1 MHFFRRTREM
11 LYSTV
16 TAKSQTTLPS
26 GVRKA
31 LGIGPGDKLA
41 YVIEGEQ
48 AVIRRAED
56 EADPVLGAFLD
67 FVERQINEHPER
79 LQPVTAELRDRMR
92 RLSEGV
98 TVDLDEE
105 IEGAVSL

>member
-1 MHFFRRTREM
+1 M

-31 LGIGPGDKLA
+31 LGVQPGDRLA

-48 AVIRRAED
+48 AVIRRAGDEE
-56 EADPVLGAFLD
+56 EADPVLGSFLD
-67 FVERQINEHPER
+67 FIERQIDQHPER
-79 LQPVTAELRDRMR
+79 LQPMTAELRDRMR
-92 RLSEGV
+92 RVSEGV
-98 TVDLDEE
+98 VVDLDEE
-105 IEGAVSL
+105 IEGPVSL

>member
-1 MHFFRRTREM
+1 M

-31 LGIGPGDKLA
+31 LGVGPGDKLA

-48 AVIRRAED
+48 AVIRRAEEED

-79 LQPVTAELRDRMR
+79 LRPITTELRDRMR